1 MISKNVL
8 CFTPGATP
16 SQKEKAAN
24 RCISAYT
31 GTTIHI
37 QIVRIKEIELAIQT
51 KVHSGL
57 RSLQLLRDKIQ

>member
-37 QIVRIKEIELAIQT
+37 QIVRIKEIELAI
-51 KVHSGL
+51 
-57 RSLQLLRDKIQ
+57 